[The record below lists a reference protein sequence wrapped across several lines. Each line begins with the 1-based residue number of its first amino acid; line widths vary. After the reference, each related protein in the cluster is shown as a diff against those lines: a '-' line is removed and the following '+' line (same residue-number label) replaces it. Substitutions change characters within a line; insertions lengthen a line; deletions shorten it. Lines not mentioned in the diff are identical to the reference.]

1 MVQMRTLGEQALM
14 PAAGGNGGP
23 SLCERMAELLAGDA
37 HHQGSAWT
45 QLARLHGWP
54 AGRFIGI
61 HRHRV
66 SMSVLLKIAAFVN
79 RFCGHNQGMTDPSPT
94 LQFDLDANAIRL
106 LHRSLSFYLEKWP
119 GGPDP
124 REQEDLQKLRT
135 LFYAAL
141 LECSFHEDGQ
151 R

>member
-1 MVQMRTLGEQALM
+1 MVIPALV
-14 PAAGGNGGP
+14 
-23 SLCERMAELLAGDA
+23 
-37 HHQGSAWT
+37 SAWRNCWQVMHT
-45 QLARLHGWP
+45 IKDRLGRSWP
-54 AGRFIGI
+54 GCMAGQRVESVASIGTL
-61 HRHRV
+61 
-66 SMSVLLKIAAFVN
+66 SVRLYYSPFAAFVN
-79 RFCGHNQGMTDPSPT
+79 CFCGHNQGMTDPSPT

-124 REQEDLQKLRT
+124 REQEDLQRLRT